1 MELKYKD
8 MIKAMNAVEEERNI
22 PADVVIE
29 ALKEAMAR
37 AYKKDAELSDIDV
50 VAEINEKKE
59 TIDLFQN
66 YKVVEE
72 VEDYELEV
80 SLEEAREINPDAQL
94 GDTVSR
100 PIEIRSMSRAA
111 ATLAKNVMRQKIR
124 EAEKV
129 AVYNEYIDLKD
140 EMVLGVIESV
150 KDKFKLVNLGKTV
163 AMMPHSAE
171 IPGERLVE
179 GQKIRVVITEVNK
192 DTKGSQVLVSRAD
205 PVLVKRLFEKEVP
218 EIYQGIVEIK
228 AIAREA
234 GERTKMA
241 VFSHNPEVD
250 PIGACIGPRGSRVQG
265 IIEELKGEKID
276 IFQWNDDLTE
286 LVRNALAPAQI
297 KDVLPQEDGRSLLV
311 IVDEDQ
317 LSLAIGKKG
326 KNARLAVKLTNHK
339 IDIKTRREIE
349 EMGIDYEEMKE
360 QAELRKEEMRRV
372 AAQKELERLRKEAK
386 KAEDKRREE
395 LAAKLAASGMDEA
408 EDEIIPEEMQEV
420 VSERIIDEMSYKDE
434 KEEEKT
440 EEAAAE
446 VTPAEETVEVP
457 ETEEVIPEEAEEE
470 EEPAEEELPE
480 EEEPEEE
487 PDEEEESEE
496 SRPQEKASRK
506 HADLEEMAE
515 RNTYVSVFEKLADTS
530 KPKQYDKP
538 KRKKKKGEEDDYKV
552 RNKDLE
558 EQIKKNLRAVDG
570 PTYSEEELAEIEAQL
585 LEEEEKEYDIDYDEY
600 EDYYDEDN

>member
-1 MELKYKD
+1 MKYKD

-339 IDIKTRREIE
+339 IDIKTKREIE
-349 EMGIDYEEMKE
+349 EMGVDYEEMKR
-360 QAELRKEEMRRV
+360 QAELRKEEMRRI

-420 VSERIIDEMSYKDE
+420 VSERIIDELSYKDE

-440 EEAAAE
+440 ERPVEE
-446 VTPAEETVEVP
+446 VQTAEETVEEP
-457 ETEEVIPEEAEEE
+457 GTEEVIPEEPEEAE

-487 PDEEEESEE
+487 DEDEEEPEE
-496 SRPQEKASRK
+496 TRPQEKTSRK

-538 KRKKKKGEEDDYKV
+538 KRKKKKSDEDEYKV

-600 EDYYDEDN
+600 EDYYDEDD